1 MKRGADTVT
10 FLKENPSGSFDRQ
23 GNPIMQEDEFDMPN
37 CWVQPMSVHDKVGET
52 TYSDATHRIISPP
65 AGAALACQA
74 EDFILWD
81 NARMRVVGVKVHRN
95 RGMVD
100 HVTVIAKEE
109 HG

>member
-10 FLKENPSGSFDRQ
+10 FVKDTPSAQVDRQ
-23 GNPIMQEDEFDMPN
+23 GNPIMDEDLTDLPH
-37 CWVQPMSVHDKVGET
+37 CWVQPMSVKDQVSDT
-52 TYSDATHRIISPP
+52 IYSSATHRVIAPP
-65 AGAALACQA
+65 AGAALACKA
-74 EDFILWD
+74 EDFIVWQGT
-81 NARMRVVGVKVHRN
+81 RMRVVGVKVHRN

>member
-10 FLKENPSGSFDRQ
+10 FVKDTPSSSFDRQ
-23 GNPIMQEDEFDMPN
+23 GNPIMDEDLTDLPH
-37 CWVQPMSVHDKVGET
+37 CWVQPMGVKDQVSNT
-52 TYSDATHRIISPP
+52 IYSEATHRIIAPP
-65 AGAALACQA
+65 AGAALSCKA
-74 EDFILWD
+74 EDFIEFD
-81 NARMRVVGVKVHRN
+81 GVRMRVVGVKVHRN